1 MRPASVTQ
9 VGNGASTWLP
19 LDHLSDGYGDGL
31 YAQVVAGGPTYSV
44 EVTPDDVFNPAVTPV
59 AYPCDIVALTAAT
72 TTQSGALLKAAKAVR
87 VNIASGGGT
96 VKLTA
101 VVRGLQ

>member
-1 MRPASVTQ
+1 MRAASVTQ

-19 LDHLSDGYGDGL
+19 IDQYSEGFGDGL
-31 YAQVVAGGPTYSV
+31 YAQVVSGTPTYSV
-44 EVTPDDVFNPAVTPV
+44 EVTPDDVFNPAVTPI
-59 AYPCDIVALTAAT
+59 AYPCDITVLTAAT
-72 TTQSGALLKAAKAVR
+72 ATQSGALVKAAKAVR

-101 VVRGLQ
+101 VVRGIQ